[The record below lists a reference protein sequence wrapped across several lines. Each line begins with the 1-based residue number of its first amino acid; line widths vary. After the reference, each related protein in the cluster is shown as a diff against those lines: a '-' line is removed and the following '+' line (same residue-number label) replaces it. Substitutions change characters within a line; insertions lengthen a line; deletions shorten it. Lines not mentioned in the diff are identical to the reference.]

1 LTYLFISHDLKVI
14 RSMSD
19 FIFVMKDGRI
29 VESGLSQEVF
39 DQPKEEY
46 TKKLLSAALRYA
58 SE

>member
-1 LTYLFISHDLKVI
+1 
-14 RSMSD
+14 MSD

>member
-1 LTYLFISHDLKVI
+1 
-14 RSMSD
+14 
-19 FIFVMKDGRI
+19 MKDGRI